1 MKIEDFYSE
10 EKDILGE
17 PQEIGGI
24 PFYPVKLFE
33 RDKNS
38 LMQML
43 FARDKLEFINKRDMP
58 FDGIKGI
65 YKSSYLKAM
74 IYGYG
79 YKNINDYYG
88 IIKLLQDYFIDT
100 CCIDSSNENGDGVAV
115 IGNTQLLNPLDIFKS
130 PFYIIIKRGD
140 SILKIDEELFDVIR
154 ECVLRQNG
162 ISLKNIEGYNADME
176 EIKRQNL
183 RSQKSISFSDE
194 IFAFIAMSGMDIY
207 NESFKNYTLYQF
219 KYHFGY
225 LQQYINYKTLY
236 PLQASG
242 MVKFKNGGV
251 KYYLEPLDFEKGR
264 YDDLLVKA
272 DDFAQSGIAKSV
284 DSFKIPDLKNNK

>member
-1 MKIEDFYSE
+1 MKLEDFYSE

-17 PQEIGGI
+17 PQEIAGI
-24 PFYPVKLFE
+24 PFYPIKLFE
-33 RDKNS
+33 KEKNII
-38 LMQML
+38 MQML
-43 FARDKLEFINKRDMP
+43 FAKDKLEFVNKATMP

-79 YKNINDYYG
+79 YKSIGDYYG
-88 IIKLLQDYFIDT
+88 LIKVLQDYFMDT
-100 CCIDSSNENGDGVAV
+100 CHINSDNEGDGVAI
-115 IGNTQLLNPLDIFKS
+115 IGNTQLINPLDIFKS
-130 PFYIIIKRGD
+130 PFYIIIRKDGK
-140 SILKIDEELFDVIR
+140 ILKIDDEMFDVVR
-154 ECVLRQNG
+154 GCVLRQNG

-176 EIKRQNL
+176 LIKKQNS

-194 IFAFIAMSGMDIY
+194 IFAFVAMSGMDIY
-207 NESFKNYTLYQF
+207 NEGFRNYTLYQF

-242 MVKFKNGGV
+242 MVKFKNGGI
-251 KYYLEPLDFEKGR
+251 KYYLDPLDFEKGR

-272 DDFAQSGIAKSV
+272 DEFAESGIAKSV
-284 DSFKIPDLKNNK
+284 DSFKIPDFKNNK